1 MPRFAVSA
9 RELQKLLKR
18 LGIATQAQEL
28 KATRVVIELED
39 GRRLVAENPQVMML
53 RLGGNT
59 LVNIMAPTFEEE
71 KPVVEEVEKPKFT
84 EEDVKLVAEQA
95 GVSLEEARR
104 ALEETGGDIAEA
116 ILRLMERRGQR
127 P

>member
-53 RLGGNT
+53 RLGGNI
-59 LVNIMAPTFEEE
+59 LVNIMAPSFEEE

-84 EEDVKLVAEQA
+84 EEDVRLVAEQA

>member
-18 LGIATQAQEL
+18 MGISTQAEEL
-28 KATRVVIELED
+28 KVVRVVFELED

-59 LVNIMAPTFEEE
+59 LINVMAPTLEEE
-71 KPVVEEVEKPKFT
+71 KPAAEEQAAPKFT
-84 EEDVKLVAEQA
+84 EEDVRLVAEQA

-116 ILRLMERRGQR
+116 ILRLMEKKGG
-127 P
+127 

>member
-18 LGIATQAQEL
+18 MGITTQAEEL
-28 KATRVVIELED
+28 RVVRVVFELED

-59 LVNIMAPTFEEE
+59 LINVMAPTLEEE
-71 KPVVEEVEKPKFT
+71 KPAEEQQAPTFT
-84 EEDVKLVAEQA
+84 EEDVRLVAEQA

-104 ALEETGGDIAEA
+104 ALEETRGDIAEA
-116 ILRLMERRGQR
+116 ILRLMERKK
-127 P
+127 